1 MSMRIRRFILL
12 LFLFWILTIPHL
24 PAQSHLSNPQL
35 WTQFTVSNGLPE
47 GDIRHLLEDADGT
60 LLVVTIN
67 NGIYRY
73 DGLQFQPLSLNTSLP
88 TLFIQQV
95 VRDKNDRLW
104 IACNYAG
111 IWIYD
116 QGQLAPFKFNH
127 LFERQH
133 FAALFCDQDGHLWI
147 DVNQVG
153 LFRTDGISCENF
165 TLKYDLP
172 GEDIIQICQ
181 DNDSNYYFL
190 YRHAGL
196 FQFDYP
202 GRKELKRIVSNEPQI
217 LNFYI
222 ARNRDIWLARKH
234 KGIIR
239 YKNQRETLILK
250 QRTINN
256 PFFDFFLEDSNEF
269 IWFCLKD
276 EIYCY
281 HHGQLDEHTHGGF
294 ESGRPFQDRFHNLW
308 FATPNILYKF
318 INSKMKNWP
327 FPASGL
333 NSDRNH
339 LNKTTNRFLIQDHEG
354 KYWFTDDA
362 DQLYYFDGQQ
372 IHLFQLPDSLKN
384 IKITNFAQDS
394 AGNNWIGTHGHGV
407 FYDDGTKI
415 SQPIPQDSLPGD
427 YISSLYLDSKQRLW
441 IGSLTALP
449 QFSSPKAPDIAG
461 TSPVNSNQLFNNIEI
476 ASLYVDDQET
486 VWLGTADSRLIY
498 SSNQKFVFTESN
510 KISRPYYL
518 NIQNLYRDKDNI
530 WGTSQKGIFRYHITH
545 EDFEFFANPALVPE
559 IHEPPLSRNFH
570 WIKGDF
576 CHQNSIYLLEPYK
589 NYPKNPAKTI
599 YNISSVCED
608 GKNGVWIGSY
618 SVGLF
623 YLNQDTLIHF
633 NQNSGLTSF
642 KIGSLYLDKNKTLW
656 IGTLDQGLFQYQ
668 NRKFIQTS
676 ELKKIGKSIYCFLED
691 QPGDLWIGTLNNGLA
706 FLHNEKS
713 TIFQKNLPHPAIWG
727 IGKSQEGH
735 IYVCLKDARFGKLQG
750 DSFLIFPR
758 DAILINHDLRNA
770 FKAKTINFAKHF
782 LNANGII
789 SAGLICRDGE
799 KIRKFNVGNG
809 LPGHEIIDIEETA
822 DGRLW
827 IATFN
832 TGMAVLENDHF
843 RTFTSSKLSGIS
855 RIIALCAT
863 KDSALWV
870 VSEDEGIALIQNDS
884 IKLWGVDSKVI
895 TINPRDI
902 QISTENQA
910 ILSSANNFYFFN
922 FGRISQIPGIPSY
935 DTPKEIGPYFIC
947 DSLNQIWFTTK
958 NRELHCYKLP
968 QEPPVIRITGCQI
981 GNKAFDDSQFSN
993 PIEVEYFENAG
1004 AIEFSGYHSSFPSR
1018 QMMYSYQISHNNRIY
1033 ERGEISDQT
1042 RLIFT
1047 RLEPGQT
1054 HLFEFRATTPDG
1066 RISTISATIRIH
1078 LAPKPL
1084 LLQSWF
1090 HLLLVLIFAFGV
1102 AFYFIYRYYKINQL
1116 IFRRRFNP
1124 YIAGEPIFRSDLFF
1138 GRDEIVK
1145 KILSII
1151 HNNSMMITGERRIGK
1166 TSLLIQLK
1174 NILLET
1180 RDPEFQFMPIFIDLQ
1195 GIGQWEFFHAIIHDI
1210 LDQTRI
1216 DLSTIELKYEDK
1228 TDNYSYRDFNTDFR
1242 KVIHYFTLQTSKT
1255 VKLVLLIDE
1264 ADAMNQY
1271 DQSIH
1276 ARLRRIFMQEF
1287 SLNFAA
1293 ILSGTNYIQNWNRPE
1308 SPWWNLFTLIELN
1321 AFHPSDAK
1329 KLIQAPVKGLFKF
1342 KSDAILTIIEVTSGK
1357 PYPIQKLCI
1366 NLVNRALDKYRRT
1379 IRKEDVLASIDQD
1392 PTFTGKINSI

>member
-1 MSMRIRRFILL
+1 M
-12 LFLFWILTIPHL
+12 TIPQL
-24 PAQSHLSNPQL
+24 RAQSHLSNPQL

-47 GDIRHLLEDADGT
+47 GGIRHVLEDADGT

-73 DGLQFQPLSLNTSLP
+73 DGLQFQSLSLNASLP

-95 VRDKNDRLW
+95 VRDKNNRLW

-116 QGQLAPFKFNH
+116 QGQLSPFKFND

-133 FAALFCDQDGHLWI
+133 FAALICDQDGYLWI

-165 TLKYDLP
+165 TLKYNLP
-172 GEDIIQICQ
+172 REDIIQICQ
-181 DNDSNYYFL
+181 DIDSDYYFL

-196 FQFDYP
+196 FQFDFLD
-202 GRKELKRIVSNEPQI
+202 RKELKKIISNEPQI
-217 LNFYI
+217 LSFCI
-222 ARNRDIWLARKH
+222 TRNRDIWLARKH
-234 KGIIR
+234 RGITR
-239 YKNQRETLILK
+239 YKNKRETLILNE
-250 QRTINN
+250 RIVND
-256 PFFDFFLEDSNEF
+256 PFVDFFLEDSNEN
-269 IWFCLKD
+269 IWFCHQNK
-276 EIYCY
+276 IYGY
-281 HHGQLDEHTHGGF
+281 HHGQLDVHSPGEF
-294 ESGRPFQDRFHNLW
+294 EFGKPFQDRFHNIW
-308 FATPNILYKF
+308 FATPNILFKF
-318 INSKMKNWP
+318 INSQIKKWP
-327 FPASGL
+327 FAISAL
-333 NSDRNH
+333 NSNKNQ
-339 LNKTTNRFLIQDHEG
+339 LNKATNRFFIQDNEG

-362 DQLYYFDGQQ
+362 DQLYYFDGNQ
-372 IHLFQLPDSLKN
+372 IHSFQLPDSLKN

-394 AGNNWIGTHGHGV
+394 AGNYWIGTHGHGV
-407 FYDDGTKI
+407 FYDDGEKI

-427 YISSLYLDSKQRLW
+427 FISTLYLDSKQRLW

-449 QFSSPKAPDIAG
+449 QFSSPKAPDIAN
-461 TSPVNSNQLFNNIEI
+461 TIPVYSNQHFDDIGI
-476 ASLYVDDQET
+476 TSFYVDEQET
-486 VWLGTADSRLIY
+486 VWFGTSDSRLIH
-498 SSNQKFVFTESN
+498 SSNQQFVFNKPN
-510 KISRPYYL
+510 KISQPFYQ
-518 NIQNLYRDKDNI
+518 NIQNLFRDKDNI
-530 WGTSQKGIFRYHITH
+530 RGTSQKGIFRYHIMH

-559 IHEPPLSRNFH
+559 IHRPPLASNFQ

-589 NYPKNPAKTI
+589 NYPQNPAMTI
-599 YNISSVCED
+599 YDISSVCED
-608 GKNGVWIGSY
+608 DKKGVWIGSY

-623 YLNQDTLIHF
+623 YLNPDTLIRF

-642 KIGSLYLDKNKTLW
+642 KIGSLYFDQNKTLW
-656 IGTLDQGLFQYQ
+656 VGTLDQGLFQYQ
-668 NRKFIQTS
+668 DKKFIQPS

-691 QPGDLWIGTLNNGLA
+691 QPGDLWVGTLDNGLA

-713 TIFQKNLPHPAIWG
+713 TIFQKNLPHFSIWG
-727 IGKSQEGH
+727 IGKSPEGH

-750 DSFLIFPR
+750 DRFILFPR
-758 DAILINHDLRNA
+758 EAILYDHDLRKA
-770 FKAKTINFAKHF
+770 FKAKTINFQKHF

-789 SAGLICRDGE
+789 SSGLICYDGE

-832 TGMAVLENDHF
+832 TGLAVLENDHF
-843 RTFTSSKLSGIS
+843 RTLTSSKISGIS
-855 RIIALCAT
+855 RIIALCAA

-870 VSEDEGIALIQNDS
+870 VSQDEGIAFIQHDS
-884 IKLWGVDSKVI
+884 VKSWGVDSKVI

-902 QISTENQA
+902 QVSTHNQA

-922 FGRISQIPGIPSY
+922 FGKISQIPGMPSF
-935 DTPKEIGPYFIC
+935 DAAEEIGPYFIC

-958 NRELHCYKLP
+958 NRELYCYKLP
-968 QEPPVIRITGCQI
+968 QEAPIIRITACQI
-981 GNKAFDDSQFSN
+981 GNKVFDDTQFST

-1018 QMMYSYQISHNNRIY
+1018 QMMYSYQINQNNRVY
-1033 ERGEISDQT
+1033 ESGKIEDQT

-1054 HLFEFRATTPDG
+1054 HLFEFRAKTPDG
-1066 RISTISATIRIH
+1066 QVSPIPATIRIR

-1084 LLQSWF
+1084 FLQSWF
-1090 HLLLVLIFAFGV
+1090 HLLMVLIFAFGV
-1102 AFYFIYRYYKINQL
+1102 TFYFIYRYYKINQL

-1124 YIAGEPIFRSDLFF
+1124 YIAGDPIFRSDLFF

-1151 HNNSMMITGERRIGK
+1151 HNNSIMITGERRIGK

-1180 RDPEFQFMPIFIDLQ
+1180 NDPEFQFMPIFIDLQ

-1210 LDQTRI
+1210 LEQTRI

-1228 TDNYSYRDFNTDFR
+1228 TDNYSYRDFNADFR
-1242 KVIHYFTLQTSKT
+1242 KVIQYFTLQTSKT

-1287 SLNFAA
+1287 SSNFAA

-1329 KLIQAPVKGLFKF
+1329 KLILAPVKGIFKF
-1342 KSDAILTIIEVTSGK
+1342 QSDAIDTILEVTGGK

-1366 NLVNRALDKYRRT
+1366 NLVNRALDRYRRT
-1379 IRKEDVLASIDQD
+1379 IRREDVLVIIDQE